1 VVLSDRSTENELI
14 AMDYMQRALALAG
27 QALGRVSPNPA
38 VGAVL
43 VRDGRVVGEGFTRPP
58 GGPHAEVVA
67 LEQAGEAARGA
78 ALYVSL
84 EPCCHQGRT
93 PPCTEALIAAGVVEV
108 HMAILD
114 PDPNVNGC
122 GRKELEAAGIA
133 VQVGERE
140 EEARRLNEAYIKH
153 RTTGLPF
160 VIAKFAAS
168 LDGRIAAASGDSRWI
183 SGPESLEWAHE
194 QRTAVDAIMVG
205 ANTIVVDDPQ
215 LTARPGG
222 QESERQ
228 PLRVVVDSGNCTPA
242 NASVLQGPGRA
253 LIATGSRSDPSWRQ
267 ALEAAGAEVLVLPA
281 DGDSLDLR
289 PLLKALAERG
299 VLSLLVEGGGIL
311 LGSFFDQGLVDKVQ
325 VIIAPM
331 IIGAAE
337 APAAVAGRGAH
348 RLAQAWRLRE
358 VTVER
363 LGDDTLIMG
372 YPMKRG
378 E

>member
-1 VVLSDRSTENELI
+1 
-14 AMDYMQRALALAG
+14 MDYMQRALALAG

-43 VRDGRVVGEGFTRPP
+43 VRDGKVVGEGFTQPP

-78 ALYVSL
+78 TLYASL

-93 PPCTEALIAAGVVEV
+93 PPCSEAIIAAGVAEV
-108 HMAILD
+108 HMAMFD
-114 PDPNVNGC
+114 PDPNVNGR
-122 GRKELEAAGIA
+122 GREELAAAGIA
-133 VQVGERE
+133 VQVGECE

-183 SGPESLEWAHE
+183 SGPQSLEWAHE
-194 QRTAVDAIMVG
+194 QRTTVDAIMVG
-205 ANTIVVDDPQ
+205 ANTILVDNPQ

-228 PLRVVVDSGNCTPA
+228 PLRVVVDSGDRTPA
-242 NASVLQGPGRA
+242 NARVLQGPGRA
-253 LIATGSRSDPSWRQ
+253 LIATSEGSDSSWRR
-267 ALEAAGAEVLVLPA
+267 ALEAAGAEVLVLPG
-281 DGDSLDLR
+281 DGDSLELR
-289 PLLKALAERG
+289 ALLKTLAERG

-311 LGSFFDQGLVDKVQ
+311 LGSVFDQGLVDKVQ

-331 IIGAAE
+331 IIGAAK

-348 RLAQAWRLRE
+348 RLVEAWRLRD

-363 LGDDTLIMG
+363 LGEDMLVTG
-372 YPMKRG
+372 YPMERG
-378 E
+378 

>member
-1 VVLSDRSTENELI
+1 
-14 AMDYMQRALALAG
+14 MDYMQRALVLAG

-43 VRDGRVVGEGFTRPP
+43 VRAGRVVGEGFTQPP

-78 ALYVSL
+78 TLYVSL
-84 EPCCHQGRT
+84 EPCCYQGRT
-93 PPCTEALIAAGVVEV
+93 PPCTDAIIAAGVAEV
-108 HMAILD
+108 HMAMLD
-114 PDPNVNGC
+114 PDPNVNGR
-122 GRKELEAAGIA
+122 GREKLTEAGIA
-133 VQVGERE
+133 VQVGECE
-140 EEARRLNEAYIKH
+140 EEGQRLNEAYVKH

-183 SGPESLEWAHE
+183 SGPQSLEWAHE
-194 QRTAVDAIMVG
+194 QRTTVDAIMVG

-228 PLRVVVDSGNCTPA
+228 PLRVVVDSGDRTPA
-242 NASVLQGPGRA
+242 NASVLRGPGRA
-253 LIATGSRSDPSWRQ
+253 LIATSEGSDPSWRQ
-267 ALEAAGAEVLVLPA
+267 ALEAAGAEVLVLTG
-281 DGDSLDLR
+281 DGDSLDLTA
-289 PLLKALAERG
+289 LLKSLAKRG

-311 LGSFFDQGLVDKVQ
+311 LGSVFDQGLVDKVQ
-325 VIIAPM
+325 VIVAPM
-331 IIGAAE
+331 IIGAAD

-363 LGDDTLIMG
+363 LGDDILVTG
-372 YPMKRG
+372 YPVKRG
-378 E
+378 D

>member
-1 VVLSDRSTENELI
+1 
-14 AMDYMQRALALAG
+14 MDYMQRALALAS

-67 LEQAGEAARGA
+67 LEQAGEAARGST
-78 ALYVSL
+78 LYVSL

-93 PPCTEALIAAGVVEV
+93 PPCTEALIAAGVAEV
-108 HMAILD
+108 HMAMLD
-114 PDPNVNGC
+114 PDVNVNGR
-122 GRKELEAAGIA
+122 GRKALEAAGVA

-183 SGPESLEWAHE
+183 SGPQSLEWAHE
-194 QRTAVDAIMVG
+194 QRTTADAIMVG
-205 ANTIVVDDPQ
+205 ANTVLVDNPQ

-222 QESERQ
+222 RESERQ
-228 PLRVVVDSGNCTPA
+228 PLRVVVDSAGRTPA
-242 NASVLQGPGRA
+242 NARVLQGPGRA
-253 LIATGSRSDPSWRQ
+253 LIATSERSEPSWRQ
-267 ALEAAGAEVLVLPA
+267 ALEAAGAEVLVLPG
-281 DGDSLDLR
+281 DGDSLDLKA
-289 PLLKALAERG
+289 LLKALAERG

-311 LGSFFDQGLVDKVQ
+311 LGSVFDWGLVDKVQ
-325 VIIAPM
+325 AIIAPM
-331 IIGAAE
+331 IIGASE
-337 APAAVAGRGAH
+337 APAAVAGRGAQ

-363 LGDDTLIMG
+363 LGEDMLVTG
-372 YPMKRG
+372 YPVKRG

>member
-1 VVLSDRSTENELI
+1 
-14 AMDYMQRALALAG
+14 MDYMQRALALAG

-43 VRDGRVVGEGFTRPP
+43 VRDGKVVGEGFTRPP

-78 ALYVSL
+78 ILYASL

-93 PPCTEALIAAGVVEV
+93 PPCSEAIIAAGVAEV
-108 HMAILD
+108 HMAMLD
-114 PDPNVNGC
+114 PDPNVNGR
-122 GRKELEAAGIA
+122 GREELAAAGIA
-133 VQVGERE
+133 VQVGECE

-153 RTTGLPF
+153 RTIGFPF

-183 SGPESLEWAHE
+183 SGPQSLRWAHE
-194 QRTAVDAIMVG
+194 QRTTVDAIMVG
-205 ANTIVVDDPQ
+205 ANTIVVDNPQ

-228 PLRVVVDSGNCTPA
+228 PLRIVVDSGDRTPA
-242 NASVLQGPGRA
+242 NARVLQGPGRTV
-253 LIATGSRSDPSWRQ
+253 IATSEGSDPSWRR
-267 ALEAAGAEVLVLPA
+267 ALEAAGAEVLVLPG
-281 DGDSLDLR
+281 DGDSLDLGA
-289 PLLKALAERG
+289 LLKALAERG

-311 LGSFFDQGLVDKVQ
+311 LGSVFDQGLVDKVQ

-331 IIGAAE
+331 IIGAGE

-348 RLAQAWRLRE
+348 RLAQAWRLRD

-363 LGDDTLIMG
+363 LGDDILVTG
-372 YPMKRG
+372 YPMERG

>member
-1 VVLSDRSTENELI
+1 
-14 AMDYMQRALALAG
+14 MDYMQRALALAG

-38 VGAVL
+38 VGAVV
-43 VRDGRVVGEGFTRPP
+43 VRDGLVVGEGFTRPP

-78 ALYVSL
+78 TLYVSL

-93 PPCTEALIAAGVVEV
+93 PPCTEAIIAAGVAEV

-114 PDPNVNGC
+114 PDPNVNGR
-122 GRKELEAAGIA
+122 GLEELTAAGVA
-133 VQVGERE
+133 VQVGECE

-183 SGPESLEWAHE
+183 SGPQSLRWAHE
-194 QRTAVDAIMVG
+194 QRTTVDAIMVG
-205 ANTIVVDDPQ
+205 ANTIVVDNPQ

-228 PLRVVVDSGNCTPA
+228 PLRVVVDSGDRTPA
-242 NASVLQGPGRA
+242 DARVLQGPGRA
-253 LIATGSRSDPSWRQ
+253 LIATSEGSDPSWRE
-267 ALEAAGAEVLVLPA
+267 ALEAAGAEVLVLPG
-281 DGDSLDLR
+281 DGDSLDLGA
-289 PLLKALAERG
+289 LLKALAQRG

-311 LGSFFDQGLVDKVQ
+311 LGSVFDQGLVDKVQ

-348 RLAQAWRLRE
+348 RLVEAWRLRD

-363 LGDDTLIMG
+363 LGDDILITG
-372 YPMKRG
+372 YPVKGG

>member
-1 VVLSDRSTENELI
+1 
-14 AMDYMQRALALAG
+14 MDYMQRALALAG

-43 VRDGRVVGEGFTRPP
+43 VRDGRVVGEGFTQPP

-67 LEQAGEAARGA
+67 LEQAGEAARGST
-78 ALYVSL
+78 LYASL
-84 EPCCHQGRT
+84 EPCCHQGHT
-93 PPCTEALIAAGVVEV
+93 PPCTKAIIAAGVAEV

-114 PDPNVNGC
+114 PDPNVSGR

-133 VQVGERE
+133 VQVGECE
-140 EEARRLNEAYIKH
+140 QEARRLNEAYVKH

-183 SGPESLEWAHE
+183 SGPQSRQWAHE
-194 QRTAVDAIMVG
+194 QRAKLDAIMVG
-205 ANTIVVDDPQ
+205 VNTILVDNPQ

-228 PLRVVVDSGNCTPA
+228 PLRVVADSQGRTPA
-242 NASVLQGPGRA
+242 SARVLQGPGGA
-253 LIATGSRSDPSWRQ
+253 LIATSDRSEPSWRQ
-267 ALEAAGAEVLVLPA
+267 AMEATGAEVLVLPR
-281 DGDSLDLR
+281 DGDSLDLAA
-289 PLLKALAERG
+289 LLKALAERG

-311 LGSFFDQGLVDKVQ
+311 LGSLFDQGLVDKVQ
-325 VIIAPM
+325 AIIAPL

-337 APAAVAGRGAH
+337 APTAVAGRGAE
-348 RLAQAWRLRE
+348 RLADAWRLRE
-358 VTVER
+358 VAVER
-363 LGDDTLIMG
+363 LGDDILIIG
-372 YPMKRG
+372 YPTKRG

>member
-1 VVLSDRSTENELI
+1 
-14 AMDYMQRALALAG
+14 MDYMQRALILAG

-43 VRDGRVVGEGFTRPP
+43 VRDGQVVGEGFTRPP

-67 LEQAGEAARGA
+67 LEQAGEAARGST
-78 ALYVSL
+78 LYVSL

-93 PPCTEALIAAGVVEV
+93 PPCTDTIIAAGVAEV
-108 HMAILD
+108 HMAMLD
-114 PDPNVNGC
+114 PDPNVNGR

-133 VQVGERE
+133 VQVGECE
-140 EEARRLNEAYIKH
+140 EEASRLNEAYIKH

-183 SGPESLEWAHE
+183 SGPQSLEWAHE
-194 QRTAVDAIMVG
+194 QRTTVDAIMVG
-205 ANTIVVDDPQ
+205 ANTILVDDPQ

-222 QESERQ
+222 QESKRQ
-228 PLRVVVDSGNCTPA
+228 PLRVVVDGHGRTPA
-242 NASVLQGPGRA
+242 NARVLRGPGQA
-253 LIATGSRSDPSWRQ
+253 LIATSEGSDPSWRQ
-267 ALEAAGAEVLVLPA
+267 ALEAAGAEVLVLPGN
-281 DGDSLDLR
+281 GDSLDLAA
-289 PLLKALAERG
+289 LLKALAERG

-311 LGSFFDQGLVDKVQ
+311 LGSVFDQGLVDKVQ

-363 LGDDTLIMG
+363 LGDDILVTG
-372 YPMKRG
+372 YPVKRG
-378 E
+378 N